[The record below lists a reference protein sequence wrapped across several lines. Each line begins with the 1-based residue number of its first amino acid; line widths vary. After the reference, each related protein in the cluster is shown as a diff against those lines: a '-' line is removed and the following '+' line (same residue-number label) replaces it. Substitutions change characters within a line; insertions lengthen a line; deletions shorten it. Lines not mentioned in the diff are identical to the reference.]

1 MWVLWIPNLGAEQS
15 KDTKKEKEE
24 NKQGGDCFN

>member
-15 KDTKKEKEE
+15 KDAKKEKEE